1 MTRGRQRWSDRVSG
15 GRDGN
20 VGGRAVDVEEGG
32 SVLGLR
38 AQAGSS
44 EGEGRAGSPCVLG
57 LGQGKEPDK
66 EARFGP
72 SVLSIIRICVTSFP

>member
-1 MTRGRQRWSDRVSG
+1 MAMLEG
-15 GRDGN
+15 GQ
-20 VGGRAVDVEEGG
+20 VDVGEGG
-32 SVLGLR
+32 SVLGLGSE
-38 AQAGSS
+38 AGSS

-72 SVLSIIRICVTSFP
+72 SVLSIIKICVTSFP